1 VTREEAIQSF
11 IEVNEIHDKAQRT
24 LDAVMRQSPRAM
36 LFAWETDRGISFTS
50 VPFSRALSMGLI
62 NALAELT
69 VDDSVEETSDE
80 DSDEC

>member
-1 VTREEAIQSF
+1 MTRDEAIQSF

-36 LFAWETDRGISFTS
+36 LFVWETDHGISFTS

-62 NALAELT
+62 NAITELST
-69 VDDSVEETSDE
+69 DDSVEETTDE
-80 DSDEC
+80 DSYE